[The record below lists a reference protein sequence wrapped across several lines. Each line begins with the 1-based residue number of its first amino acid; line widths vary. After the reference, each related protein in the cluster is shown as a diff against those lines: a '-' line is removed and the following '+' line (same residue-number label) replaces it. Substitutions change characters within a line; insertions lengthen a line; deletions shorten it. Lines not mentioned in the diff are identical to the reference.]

1 MKRIG
6 LFLMVLFFG
15 IITYAQKKVTSDT
28 TSKKT
33 PDTKITE
40 EASGVRRSIGYK
52 FSTVVTDSDPGNGLF
67 RYNNPVISRV
77 TWIFVDNNDISG
89 EDQTNWYS
97 TWDKTTGATARGSIN
112 IVEHEGKNVNLFNV
126 TGVFI
131 KGAGYWKIPVEF
143 ISGSLPANGTAYY
156 YVFNRIAHQK
166 PKPAE
171 EPKPVSVPPV
181 VQEPAPVA
189 VPPVVQEPAPVAVP
203 PVVQEPAPA
212 AVPPVVQEPAPV
224 AVPPVVQEPAPAAVP
239 PVVQEPA
246 PVVVPPVAQ
255 ENPPA
260 QQPQPAQTAPARQTT
275 QAAEARRQAPPTQT
289 AQGTVAAQTTQTKPA
304 AQTTQPAQQTPPNQP
319 SQTTQ
324 SAQAPQNYQPAAYNQ
339 PSQVSKPADVPNPYA
354 NVSMTSTPRR
364 KCYRG
369 IIELGYAWGVGE
381 YGINNFRF
389 NFINGIMIGR
399 FSSIGLGLGYR
410 RYFTGSENY
419 TDRSLY
425 SPVSQFPVFLD
436 LRTSFS
442 TKRIT
447 PYLAVGIGGSAG
459 YIEEGSDS
467 NTSRQEGLLF
477 SPSGGIWF
485 NVSDRF
491 AVFAGVAYEMQK
503 LEYVLISDNSHYK
516 KNTSSISLNIG
527 IAF

>member
-1 MKRIG
+1 
-6 LFLMVLFFG
+6 
-15 IITYAQKKVTSDT
+15 
-28 TSKKT
+28 
-33 PDTKITE
+33 
-40 EASGVRRSIGYK
+40 
-52 FSTVVTDSDPGNGLF
+52 
-67 RYNNPVISRV
+67 
-77 TWIFVDNNDISG
+77 
-89 EDQTNWYS
+89 
-97 TWDKTTGATARGSIN
+97 
-112 IVEHEGKNVNLFNV
+112 
-126 TGVFI
+126 
-131 KGAGYWKIPVEF
+131 
-143 ISGSLPANGTAYY
+143 
-156 YVFNRIAHQK
+156 
-166 PKPAE
+166 
-171 EPKPVSVPPV
+171 
-181 VQEPAPVA
+181 
-189 VPPVVQEPAPVAVP
+189 
-203 PVVQEPAPA
+203 
-212 AVPPVVQEPAPV
+212 
-224 AVPPVVQEPAPAAVP
+224 
-239 PVVQEPA
+239 
-246 PVVVPPVAQ
+246 
-255 ENPPA
+255 
-260 QQPQPAQTAPARQTT
+260 
-275 QAAEARRQAPPTQT
+275 
-289 AQGTVAAQTTQTKPA
+289 
-304 AQTTQPAQQTPPNQP
+304 
-319 SQTTQ
+319 
-324 SAQAPQNYQPAAYNQ
+324 
-339 PSQVSKPADVPNPYA
+339 
-354 NVSMTSTPRR
+354 MTSTPRR

-381 YGINNFRF
+381 YGISNFRF